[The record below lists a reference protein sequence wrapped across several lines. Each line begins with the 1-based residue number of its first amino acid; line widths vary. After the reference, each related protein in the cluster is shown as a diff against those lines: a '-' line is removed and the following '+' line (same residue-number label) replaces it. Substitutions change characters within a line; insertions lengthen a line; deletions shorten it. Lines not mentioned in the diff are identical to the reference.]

1 MFEYRGITWNHPRGY
16 RALEESAKIWR
27 ERGVRV
33 HWDKQPLECFESA
46 RIEELCASYDLV
58 VFDHPHVGEAAGFDC
73 LSPLEE
79 WLPEDEFRTVREKS
93 IGPAFASY
101 CYAGKHWALPL
112 DAATQVMA
120 YRPDLLGGE
129 EPPRTWP
136 DLRTFAERFSIGL
149 SLAGPHALL
158 SLFSICVAHGEPPF
172 SRRALVSREVG
183 VAALEL
189 MSGLFQWMEPGA
201 LELNPIGILEIM
213 SRTNRIACC
222 PLIYGYVNY
231 AAPNDPGCQAIK
243 FANAPIVPQIG
254 RRGSTLGGAGI
265 GISRRT
271 KISEGLI
278 AYLTWLLNEQ
288 TQIEFLTAF
297 DGQPSLLPA
306 WTDPGVNRRWNDFYQ
321 DTAETVK
328 QAWVRPRYPGYIQFQ
343 NEGSEILRQSL
354 CDNISAPKILSRLE
368 DSFNHHH
375 PRDREV

>member
-16 RALEESAKIWR
+16 RALEESTRIWW
-27 ERGVRV
+27 ERGVRIQ
-33 HWDKQPLECFESA
+33 WDKQPLERFESA
-46 RIEELCASYDLV
+46 RIEELCALFDLV
-58 VFDHPHVGEAAGFDC
+58 VFDHPHIGEAAEFNC

-79 WLPEDEFRTVREKS
+79 WLPEYEFRTVREKS
-93 IGPAFASY
+93 IGPALASY
-101 CYAGKHWALPL
+101 FYAGKHWALPL
-112 DAATQVMA
+112 DAATQVLA

-129 EPPRTWP
+129 KPPCAWP
-136 DLRTFAERFSIGL
+136 DMRTFAERFPMGL

-158 SLFSICVAHGEPPF
+158 SLFSICVAHGEPPL
-172 SRRALVSREVG
+172 SRRALISSEVG

-189 MSGLFQWMEPGA
+189 MSCLFHRMETSV

-231 AAPNDPGCQAIK
+231 AAPSDSGCHTVK
-243 FANAPIVPQIG
+243 FVNAPIVPQIG
-254 RRGSTLGGAGI
+254 RPGSTLGGAGI

-271 KISEGLI
+271 KIGEGLI

-288 TQIEFLTAF
+288 TQIEFVTAF

-306 WTDPGVNRRWNDFYQ
+306 WIDPGVNRRWNDFYQ

-328 QAWVRPRYPGYIQFQ
+328 QAWVRPRYPGYIVFQ

-354 CDNISAPKILSRLE
+354 CDKISAPEILRRLE
-368 DSFNHHH
+368 NCFNHHH
-375 PRDREV
+375 PHDREV

>member
-16 RALEESAKIWR
+16 RALEEATKIWC
-27 ERGVRV
+27 ERGVRIQ
-33 HWDKQPLECFESA
+33 WDKQPLECFESA
-46 RIEELCASYDLV
+46 SIEELCAVYDLV

-79 WLPEDEFRTVREKS
+79 WLPDDEFRTVREKS

-112 DAATQVMA
+112 DAATQVVA

-129 EPPRTWP
+129 KPPCTWS
-136 DLRTFAERFSIGL
+136 DLRAFAEHFPMGL

-158 SLFSICVAHGEPPF
+158 SFFSICVAYGEPPL
-172 SRRALVSREVG
+172 SRGSLISREVG
-183 VAALEL
+183 IAVLEL
-189 MSGLFQWMEPGA
+189 MSCLFKSMAPSA
-201 LELNPIGILEIM
+201 LELNPIGILEEM
-213 SRTNRIACC
+213 SRTNRLACC

-231 AAPNDPGCQAIK
+231 AASNDPSRHAVK
-243 FANAPIVPQIG
+243 FANAPIVLQIG
-254 RRGSTLGGAGI
+254 RPGSTLGGAGI
-265 GISRRT
+265 GMSRMT
-271 KISEGLI
+271 KISEGLV

-288 TQIEFLTAF
+288 TQTEFLPAF

-306 WTDPGVNRRWNDFYQ
+306 WIDPGVNRCWNDFYQ

-328 QAWVRPRYPGYIQFQ
+328 QAWVRPRYPGYVQFQ
-343 NEGSEILRQSL
+343 NEGSEILRRCL
-354 CDNISAPKILSRLE
+354 CDKISAPEILLKLE

-375 PRDREV
+375 PHDREV

>member
-16 RALEESAKIWR
+16 RALEESTRIWW
-27 ERGVRV
+27 ERGVRIQ
-33 HWDKQPLECFESA
+33 WDKQPLERFESA
-46 RIEELCASYDLV
+46 RIEELCALFDLV
-58 VFDHPHVGEAAGFDC
+58 VFDHPHIGEAAEFNC

-79 WLPEDEFRTVREKS
+79 WLPEYEFRTVREKS
-93 IGPAFASY
+93 IGPALASY
-101 CYAGKHWALPL
+101 FYAGKHWALPL
-112 DAATQVMA
+112 DAATQVLA

-129 EPPRTWP
+129 KPPCAWP
-136 DLRTFAERFSIGL
+136 DMRTFAERFPMGL

-158 SLFSICVAHGEPPF
+158 SFFSICVAHGESPL
-172 SRRALVSREVG
+172 SRRALISSEVG

-189 MSGLFQWMEPGA
+189 MSCLFQRMETSV

-231 AAPNDPGCQAIK
+231 AAPSDSGCHTVK
-243 FANAPIVPQIG
+243 FVNAPIVPQIG
-254 RRGSTLGGAGI
+254 RPGSTLGGAGI

-271 KISEGLI
+271 KIGEGLI

-288 TQIEFLTAF
+288 TQIEFVTAF

-306 WTDPGVNRRWNDFYQ
+306 WIDPGVNRRWNDFYQ

-328 QAWVRPRYPGYIQFQ
+328 QAWVRPRYPGYIVFQ

-354 CDNISAPKILSRLE
+354 CDKISAPEILRRLE
-368 DSFNHHH
+368 NCFNHHH
-375 PRDREV
+375 PHDREV